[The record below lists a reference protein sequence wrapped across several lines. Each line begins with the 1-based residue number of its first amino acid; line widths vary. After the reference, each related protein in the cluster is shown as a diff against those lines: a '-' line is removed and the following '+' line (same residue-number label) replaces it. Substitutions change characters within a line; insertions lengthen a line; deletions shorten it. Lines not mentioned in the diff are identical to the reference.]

1 MERRSLGVYVRGRPS
16 VGRGYG
22 RRVVDLQR
30 AQVFGAAAD
39 VYDEA
44 RPEYPAGA
52 IDLIVADDPSL
63 VVDVG
68 CGTGKASRL
77 VMERGVEVLGIEP
90 DERMA
95 AVARSH
101 GLRVEHTTFE
111 NWVPGR
117 CEVVFS
123 AQAWHWVD
131 PVRGAHKAAQ
141 ALSPGG
147 RWLAMWN
154 REDDPAITD
163 VLVDV
168 YARVAPHLIEERRNA
183 HTSESDLVGRVTAG
197 LVASDAFEDAERHD
211 VGWTDELTVA
221 RLVARWSTHSGHRLL
236 PTSVAEELHGT
247 LTDLLGGPEQVVRL
261 DYVTLA
267 LTARRR

>member
-1 MERRSLGVYVRGRPS
+1 M
-16 VGRGYG
+16 
-22 RRVVDLQR
+22 VDVQR

-44 RPEYPAGA
+44 RPEYPAAA
-52 IDLIVADDPSL
+52 IDLIVADDPTL

-68 CGTGKASRL
+68 CGTGKAARL
-77 VMERGVEVLGIEP
+77 VMERGVEVLGVEP

-101 GLRVEHTTFE
+101 GIRVEHTTFE
-111 NWVPGR
+111 DWVPRR
-117 CEVVFS
+117 CEGVFS

-141 ALSPGG
+141 VLPPGG

-154 REDDPAITD
+154 REDDQAITD
-163 VLVDV
+163 VLVDA
-168 YARVAPHLIEERRNA
+168 YARVAPHLIEERRDA
-183 HTSESDLVGRVTAG
+183 HNNESDLVQRVTAG
-197 LVASDAFEDAERHD
+197 LVASGAFDDVERHD

-236 PTSVAEELHGT
+236 AVDVAEGLHET
-247 LTDLLGGPEQVVRL
+247 LTDQLGGPEQVVSL
-261 DYVTLA
+261 AYITMA
-267 LTARRR
+267 LTTRRR